1 MFRKLILGLL
11 VVIITLSGCS
21 LTEKQGSSDYKYK
34 FSNKTFS
41 YSERL
46 ELFNYFGELKELN
59 VLSTPDDLIANY
71 TLTDDNS
78 ELVKYDLDDES
89 YITLITFDNEKDL
102 TELFNVITQDYD
114 LEYDN
119 DSESRNVNSF
129 GETYVLFRPNRS
141 NYLIFFYY
149 SPNDDSIDYR
159 KLYNDALD
167 FMDNISNQYLSF
179 NDKGKLVGKKKLE
192 KKLKNDY

>member
-46 ELFNYFGELKELN
+46 ELSNYFGELKELN

>member
-21 LTEKQGSSDYKYK
+21 LTEKQGLSDYKYK

-89 YITLITFDNEKDL
+89 YLTLITFDNEKDL
-102 TELFNVITQDYD
+102 TELFNVITQDYG

-119 DSESRNVNSF
+119 DSESRKVNAS
-129 GETYVLFRPNRS
+129 GENYVLFRPNKS

-167 FMDNISNQYLSF
+167 FMDNISKQYLSF

-192 KKLKNDY
+192 KKLKNN